1 MRHTQ
6 IQPIAGG
13 ERGSALL
20 LSLGILSLVL
30 LLAMS
35 FAYSSNTRL
44 SIAKSQGG
52 TTGTRAMADQAVQ
65 LVMSDLVHLFEKTE
79 KTGVDQTVSLYPP
92 ATMASDETGDVSG
105 DGAFNQNLLLF
116 QRFNPSGTSSTASA
130 YQMYAVSHN
139 NEETATQEDR
149 GYVGYQLGLASRG
162 DWQDS
167 KDDYAYTWLSY
178 TGSSDMDK
186 TLRKG
191 LAFLP
196 QLAPMVS
203 QLQNGL
209 SFMPPLTMQ
218 YSISDGDTSSTMD
231 KVVGRYAYVL
241 LDETG
246 RLGINQLLNLTGE
259 PPAAMDHLS
268 ASASTDANGSAM
280 LGGGQYCDRLA
291 PVEEL
296 AVTLNA
302 DDAYFGFNIY
312 GDTIPST
319 IDENTATIRL
329 GLVPQEI
336 AVSDKDYRTKLEFVN
351 GVSSGWQ
358 SYSHLCD
365 EMGDTFCK
373 AQPTGD
379 ADVADVFAY
388 TPYAMQD
395 IEAWWNEDDKKE
407 MARFDLT
414 GASWGMSGSGD
425 DRLLRQVNTGDLTLN
440 PAKTGWAVPTTGASA
455 FTQAESEELV
465 LRLAGY
471 KSTSKPSDRTTAAA
485 PDLDGQLEFWDD
497 RAKGLPNYSV
507 EKTLNNNS
515 CVGYLNWLQYMV
527 DDDGNSVTLDVA
539 ANIKDYSDTD
549 SYASTDFN
557 PAATAEDDLFKEPL
571 FCGNEKVA
579 YLNEVALKSDFARD
593 GDGNYNVRIYAA
605 VELLN
610 LYCNPEDCNASEC
623 TVPAGHVKVK
633 YTGKLKVFKQTFKY
647 VQKSTGGEGG
657 GSSGGSTGGGDGG
670 GSSGGNTGG
679 GDGGGSNGG
688 STGGQTGGL
697 NAGETGF
704 AQLEENAEGRATP
717 ASSKVLYSVDFAS
730 MKNGYTFLQAS
741 GAGDGAGDDTTAG
754 EWQPAPSA
762 EGGDITEL
770 GTYDMSGIQEFSS
783 SSDGWYGVSE
793 EELPANEKKTALQ
806 NAHLGYNTIYMRKV
820 LNWKKLQE
828 LCPSMPAAAMQAEI
842 EKPVKDKD
850 EVVGTTKTIYAFYV
864 VFDKCVAYT
873 YGDDADETKSLYDVA
888 CLELDGG
895 KDYCVDTSTQNTA
908 YFAEFIPDNINAAHV
923 PGSFKDIDITVDF
936 ESKDSRC
943 NHRNAGGKFWTVNQW
958 QASTGGSGAMTAPAQ
973 TLNKDNTDGF
983 TSNASATAS
992 VDMEHDVKF
1001 PNASDTLASA
1011 KGNRTYSTAYIRN
1024 EPMRSLWELGAIHR
1038 GYPNQT
1044 INLKQYTEK
1053 ADWATTDKVTY
1064 AEGDAGMLDQVK
1076 IGPLL
1081 FVEGKVNANMRN
1093 PLIWEDLLGGIAY
1106 GWYEPSVTSFTVFD
1120 QDSTGAS
1127 PTYTELYNGGA
1138 WSGLARPTSYS
1149 RGAVA
1154 RMLQQVLTAKND
1166 RDWEAT
1172 IGKTAQLL
1180 TTRCELYS
1188 LLLYAESLDDVT
1200 DAVSEAIANGV
1211 TLKDLL
1217 PTNGEL
1223 RKVRA
1228 KMPGDSSYTDR
1239 YCKVMGRQKVLLQL
1253 VRDAWQKELKV
1264 VGKRYLEE

>member
-65 LVMSDLVHLFEKTE
+65 LVMSDVVHLFEKTE
-79 KTGVDQTVSLYPP
+79 KTGVGQTVSLYPP
-92 ATMASDETGDVSG
+92 VTLASDETGDVS
-105 DGAFNQNLLLF
+105 DDDAFNQNLLLF

-139 NEETATQEDR
+139 NEETATTEDR

-178 TGSSDMDK
+178 TGSTDTDK
-186 TLRKG
+186 ALRKG
-191 LAFLP
+191 LSFLP
-196 QLAPMVS
+196 QLAPMIG

-218 YSISDGDTSSTMD
+218 YSISDGASSSTLNR
-231 KVVGRYAYVL
+231 VVGRYAYIL

-268 ASASTDANGSAM
+268 NTASADTDGSTM

-291 PVEEL
+291 PAEEL
-296 AVTLNA
+296 AATLNA

-312 GDTIPST
+312 GDTIPAT
-319 IDENTATIRL
+319 IDENTVTIRL
-329 GLVPQEI
+329 GLVPEEI
-336 AVSDKDYRTKLEFVN
+336 AVSDTKYRSKLEFVN

-365 EMGDTFCK
+365 ELGDTFYK
-373 AQPTGD
+373 AQPTGAD
-379 ADVADVFAY
+379 DVADAFAY

-395 IEAWWNEDDKKE
+395 IEAWWDETNKKE

-425 DRLLRQVNTGDLTLN
+425 ARLKGQVDSGDLTLD

-471 KSTSKPSDRTTAAA
+471 TSKPADRTTA
-485 PDLDGQLEFWDD
+485 PSMMDQLEFWDD

-507 EKTLNNNS
+507 EKTIKDS
-515 CVGYLNWLQYMV
+515 TCVGYLDWLQYMV

-539 ANIKDYSDTD
+539 ANLKDYSDAD

-557 PAATAEDDLFKEPL
+557 PTATTDTDLFKEPL

-593 GDGNYNVRIYAA
+593 ADGNYNVRIYAT

-610 LYCNPEDCNASEC
+610 LYCNPEDCSETEC
-623 TVPAGHVKVK
+623 KVPAGHAKVK

-647 VQKSTGGEGG
+647 VLKST
-657 GSSGGSTGGGDGG
+657 GGDGG
-670 GSSGGNTGG
+670 GSSGGDTGGGSPGGNTGG

-770 GTYDMSGIQEFSS
+770 GTYDMSGIQELSS
-783 SSDGWYGVSE
+783 STDGWYSFSDGE
-793 EELPANEKKTALQ
+793 ESSKQTGILKS
-806 NAHLGYNTIYMRKV
+806 AHLGYNTIYV
-820 LNWKKLQE
+820 KKQLDWSALKT
-828 LCPSMPAAAMQAEI
+828 LCPDMPATDIETEI
-842 EKPVKDKD
+842 AKDVSAPVVD
-850 EVVGTTKTIYAFYV
+850 VTTKTIYAFYV

-873 YGDDADETKSLYDVA
+873 YGDDADEMNSLYDVA
-888 CLELDGG
+888 CLELEGN
-895 KDYCVDTSTQNTA
+895 KNYCVDTSTQNTA
-908 YFAEFIPDNINAAHV
+908 YFAEFIPDNINSAHD
-923 PGSFKDIDITVDF
+923 PGSFEDIDITVDF
-936 ESKDSRC
+936 ESQDSRC

-958 QASTGGSGAMTAPAQ
+958 QAPTGGTGAMTAPAQ

-983 TSNASATAS
+983 PTNATATAS

-1044 INLKQYTEK
+1044 INLKQFTEK
-1053 ADWATTDKVTY
+1053 ADWATTNKVKY
-1064 AEGDAGMLDQVK
+1064 EEGDAGMLDQVK
-1076 IGPLL
+1076 IGPLQ

-1093 PLIWEDLLGGIAY
+1093 PLVWEDLLGGIAY
-1106 GWYEPSVTSFTVFD
+1106 GWYEPSVTNYTVFD
-1120 QDSTGAS
+1120 QVSSIAPS
-1127 PTYTELYNGGA
+1127 YTELYNGGA

-1154 RMLQQVLTAKND
+1154 RMLQQVLTATNE
-1166 RDWEAT
+1166 RDWEAY

-1200 DAVSEAIANGV
+1200 DAVSEAITNGV

-1228 KMPGDSSYTDR
+1228 KMPGDISYTDR

>member
-6 IQPIAGG
+6 IKPNAGG

-52 TTGTRAMADQAVQ
+52 TTGTRSMADQAVQ
-65 LVMSDLVHLFEKTE
+65 LVMSDLTHLFEKTE
-79 KTGVDQTVSLYPP
+79 KTGVTQTVPLYPP
-92 ATMASDETGDVSG
+92 VTMASDETGDVSG
-105 DGAFNQNLLLF
+105 DSTFNQNLLLF

-139 NEETATQEDR
+139 NEEAATEEDR

-167 KDDYAYTWLSY
+167 KDDYKYTWLSY
-178 TGSSDMDK
+178 TGSSDTDK

-191 LAFLP
+191 LSFLP
-196 QLAPMVS
+196 QLAPMVG
-203 QLQNGL
+203 QLQHGL

-218 YSISDGDTSSTMD
+218 YSISDGTNSSTLS
-231 KVVGRYAYVL
+231 KVVGRYAYIL

-268 ASASTDANGSAM
+268 DTAPKDANGSTM
-280 LGGGQYCDRLA
+280 LGGGRYCDRLA
-291 PVEEL
+291 PAVELVATPNE
-296 AVTLNA
+296 N
-302 DDAYFGFNIY
+302 DAYFGFNIY
-312 GDTIPST
+312 GDTIPAT
-319 IDENTATIRL
+319 IDKNTPTIRL
-329 GLVPQEI
+329 GLVPEEI
-336 AVSDKDYRTKLEFVN
+336 AVSDPNYRAKLDVN

-358 SYSHLCD
+358 SYSHLCE
-365 EMGDTFCK
+365 EMGDTFYK
-373 AQPTGD
+373 AQPNGD
-379 ADVADVFAY
+379 ADMADVFAY

-395 IEAWWNEDDKKE
+395 IEAWWDETNGEEK
-407 MARFDLT
+407 ARFDLT
-414 GASWGMSGSGD
+414 GASWGMSGAND
-425 DRLLRQVNTGDLTLN
+425 PRLKRQVDDGSLTLDS
-440 PAKTGWAVPTTGASA
+440 AKTAWAPPTATG
-455 FTQAESEELV
+455 FTQATSQALI

-471 KSTSKPSDRTTAAA
+471 TSKPADRATA
-485 PDLDGQLEFWDD
+485 PSSMLTQLAFWDTN
-497 RAKGLPNYSV
+497 GEPNYSV
-507 EKTLNNNS
+507 EQTINDATS
-515 CVGYLNWLQYMV
+515 CVGYLDWLQYMV
-527 DDDGNSVTLDVA
+527 DDDGNSITLDVA

-557 PAATAEDDLFKEPL
+557 PTVEADLFKEPL

-579 YLNEVALKSDFARD
+579 YINEVALKSAFARD
-593 GDGNYNVRIYAA
+593 ADGNYNVRIYGA

-610 LYCNPEDCNASEC
+610 LYCNPKDCSETEC

-647 VQKSTGGEGG
+647 VLKSTE
-657 GSSGGSTGGGDGG
+657 GDGG
-670 GSSGGNTGG
+670 GSDPG
-679 GDGGGSNGG
+679 
-688 STGGQTGGL
+688 
-697 NAGETGF
+697 
-704 AQLEENAEGRATP
+704 
-717 ASSKVLYSVDFAS
+717 
-730 MKNGYTFLQAS
+730 
-741 GAGDGAGDDTTAG
+741 G

-770 GTYDMSGIQEFSS
+770 GTYDMSGIQELSS
-783 SSDGWYGVSE
+783 STDGWYSYLE
-793 EELPANEKKTALQ
+793 EELSGNQKKSILKKK
-806 NAHLGYNTIYMRKV
+806 HLGYNTIYMGTILTWEKMKD
-820 LNWKKLQE
+820 LW
-828 LCPSMPAAAMQAEI
+828 PGMPDADMEAEI
-842 EKPVKDKD
+842 AKDVSAPVID
-850 EVVGTTKTIYAFYV
+850 VTTKTIYSFYV

-873 YGDDADETKSLYDVA
+873 YGDDADETNSLYDVA
-888 CLELDGG
+888 CLELEGN
-895 KDYCVDTSTQNTA
+895 KNYCVDTSTQNTA
-908 YFAEFIPDNINAAHV
+908 YFAEFIPDNINSAHD
-923 PGSFKDIDITVDF
+923 PGSFEDIDITVDF
-936 ESKDSRC
+936 ESQDSRC

-958 QASTGGSGAMTAPAQ
+958 QAPTGGSGAMTAPAQ
-973 TLNKDNTDGF
+973 TLDQDNADGF
-983 TSNASATAS
+983 PTNATPTAS
-992 VDMEHDVKF
+992 VDMEHDVEF

-1044 INLKQYTEK
+1044 INLKQFTEK

-1076 IGPLL
+1076 IGPLQ

-1093 PLIWEDLLGGIAY
+1093 PLVWEDLLGGIAY
-1106 GWYEPSVTSFTVFD
+1106 GWYEPSVTNYTVFD
-1120 QDSTGAS
+1120 QVSSIAPS
-1127 PTYTELYNGGA
+1127 YTELYNGGA

-1154 RMLQQVLTAKND
+1154 RMLQKVLTATND
-1166 RDWEAT
+1166 RDWEAY

-1200 DAVSEAIANGV
+1200 KEVLDAIASGV
-1211 TLKDLL
+1211 TLKELL

-1228 KMPGDSSYTDR
+1228 KMPGDSKYDDR

-1253 VRDAWQKELKV
+1253 VRDAWRKELKM
-1264 VGKRYLEE
+1264 VGRRYLEE

>member
-6 IQPIAGG
+6 IKPNAGG

-52 TTGTRAMADQAVQ
+52 TTGTRSMADQAVQ
-65 LVMSDLVHLFEKTE
+65 LVMSDLTHLFEKTE
-79 KTGVDQTVSLYPP
+79 KTGVTQTVPLYPP
-92 ATMASDETGDVSG
+92 VTMASDETGDVSG
-105 DGAFNQNLLLF
+105 DSTFNQNLLLF

-139 NEETATQEDR
+139 NEEAATEEDR

-167 KDDYAYTWLSY
+167 KDDYKYTWLSY
-178 TGSSDMDK
+178 TGSSDTDK

-191 LAFLP
+191 LSFLP
-196 QLAPMVS
+196 QLAPMVG
-203 QLQNGL
+203 QLQDGL

-218 YSISDGDTSSTMD
+218 YSISDGTNSRTLS
-231 KVVGRYAYVL
+231 KVVGRYAYIL

-246 RLGINQLLNLTGE
+246 RHGVNQLLNLTGE

-268 ASASTDANGSAM
+268 ATASTDANGSTM

-291 PVEEL
+291 LTEEL
-296 AVTLNA
+296 AATLNA

-312 GDTIPST
+312 GGTIPAT

-329 GLVPQEI
+329 GLVPEEI
-336 AVSDKDYRTKLEFVN
+336 AVSDTNYRAKLEFVN

-358 SYSHLCD
+358 SYSHLCE
-365 EMGDTFCK
+365 EMGDTFYK

-388 TPYAMQD
+388 TPCAMQD
-395 IEAWWNEDDKKE
+395 IEAWWDEAGKKE
-407 MARFDLT
+407 MVRFDLT
-414 GASWGMSGSGD
+414 GASWGMSGAD
-425 DRLLRQVNTGDLTLN
+425 DARLKRQVDDGSLTLD
-440 PAKTGWAVPTTGASA
+440 PAKTAWAPPAATG
-455 FTQAESEELV
+455 FTQADSQALI

-471 KSTSKPSDRTTAAA
+471 TSKPADRATA
-485 PDLDGQLEFWDD
+485 PSSMLTQLAFWDTN
-497 RAKGLPNYSV
+497 GEPNYSV
-507 EKTLNNNS
+507 EQTINDATS
-515 CVGYLNWLQYMV
+515 CVGYLDWLQYMV
-527 DDDGNSVTLDVA
+527 DDDGNSITLDVA

-549 SYASTDFN
+549 SYASTDFD
-557 PAATAEDDLFKEPL
+557 PTATVEADLFKEPL

-579 YLNEVALKSDFARD
+579 YINEVALKSDFARD
-593 GDGNYNVRIYAA
+593 ADGNYNVRIYGA

-610 LYCNPEDCNASEC
+610 LYCNPEDCSAAEC

-647 VQKSTGGEGG
+647 VLKSTE
-657 GSSGGSTGGGDGG
+657 GDGG
-670 GSSGGNTGG
+670 GSDSG
-679 GDGGGSNGG
+679 GDGGGSNPG
-688 STGGQTGGL
+688 
-697 NAGETGF
+697 
-704 AQLEENAEGRATP
+704 
-717 ASSKVLYSVDFAS
+717 
-730 MKNGYTFLQAS
+730 
-741 GAGDGAGDDTTAG
+741 G

-770 GTYDMSGIQEFSS
+770 GTYDMTGIQELSS
-783 SSDGWYGVSE
+783 ASDGWYRFSDGE
-793 EELPANEKKTALQ
+793 EAAGQTGILKP
-806 NAHLGYNTIYMRKV
+806 AHLGYNTIYV
-820 LNWKKLQE
+820 KKQLDWSALKT
-828 LCPSMPAAAMQAEI
+828 LCPDMPAAGMEVEI
-842 EKPVKDKD
+842 AKDVSAPVID
-850 EVVGTTKTIYAFYV
+850 VTTKTIYSFYV

-873 YGDDADETKSLYDVA
+873 YGDDAKEMDSLYDVA
-888 CLELDGG
+888 SLELDGN
-895 KDYCVDTSTQNTA
+895 KNYCVDTKKKNED
-908 YFAEFIPDNINAAHV
+908 YFGDVVGADGNISPTY
-923 PGSFKDIDITVDF
+923 PGTPGFFNKENITVDF

-943 NHRNAGGKFWTVNQW
+943 NHRYNAGGTFWTVNQW
-958 QASTGGSGAMTAPAQ
+958 QAPASGTGAMTAPAQ
-973 TLNKDNTDGF
+973 TLDKDNTDGF
-983 TSNASATAS
+983 PTNATASAS

-1011 KGNRTYSTAYIRN
+1011 QGNRTYSTAYIRN

-1044 INLKQYTEK
+1044 INLKQFTEK
-1053 ADWATTDKVTY
+1053 ADWATADKVTY

-1093 PLIWEDLLGGIAY
+1093 PLVWEDLLGGIAY
-1106 GWYEPSVTSFTVFD
+1106 GWYEPSVANFTVFD
-1120 QDSTGAS
+1120 KASTPSA
-1127 PTYTELYNGGA
+1127 PNYTKLYDGSA

-1149 RGAVA
+1149 RGAIAKV
-1154 RMLQQVLTAKND
+1154 LQNVLTATND
-1166 RDWEAT
+1166 RDWEAY

-1200 DAVSEAIANGV
+1200 EAVSDAIASGV
-1211 TLKDLL
+1211 TLKELL

-1228 KMPGDSSYTDR
+1228 KMPGDSTYTNR

-1253 VRDAWQKELKV
+1253 VRDAWRKELKM
-1264 VGKRYLEE
+1264 VGRRYLEE

>member
-6 IQPIAGG
+6 IKPNAGG

-52 TTGTRAMADQAVQ
+52 TTGTRSMADQAVQ
-65 LVMSDLVHLFEKTE
+65 LVMSDLTHLFEKTE
-79 KTGVDQTVSLYPP
+79 KTGVTQTVPLYPP
-92 ATMASDETGDVSG
+92 VTMASDETGDVSG
-105 DGAFNQNLLLF
+105 DSAFNQNLLLF

-139 NEETATQEDR
+139 NEEAATEEDR

-167 KDDYAYTWLSY
+167 KDDYKYTWLSY
-178 TGSSDMDK
+178 TGSSDPDK

-191 LAFLP
+191 LSFLP
-196 QLAPMVS
+196 QLAPMVG
-203 QLQNGL
+203 QLQDGL

-218 YSISDGDTSSTMD
+218 YSISDGTNSRTLS
-231 KVVGRYAYVL
+231 KVVGRYAYIL

-268 ASASTDANGSAM
+268 ATASVSTM

-291 PVEEL
+291 PAVEL
-296 AVTLNA
+296 DATLNP

-312 GDTIPST
+312 GDTIPAT

-329 GLVPQEI
+329 GLVPEEI
-336 AVSDKDYRTKLEFVN
+336 AVSDTNYRTKLEFVN

-358 SYSHLCD
+358 SYSHLCE
-365 EMGDTFCK
+365 EMGDTFYK
-373 AQPTGD
+373 ALPNGD
-379 ADVADVFAY
+379 AEVADVFAY
-388 TPYAMQD
+388 TPCAMQD
-395 IEAWWNEDDKKE
+395 IEAWWDEAGKKE

-414 GASWGMSGSGD
+414 GASWGMSGAD
-425 DRLLRQVNTGDLTLN
+425 DARLKRQVDDGSLTLD
-440 PAKTGWAVPTTGASA
+440 PAKTAWAPPAATG
-455 FTQAESEELV
+455 FTQADSEALV

-471 KSTSKPSDRTTAAA
+471 TSKPADRTTA
-485 PDLDGQLEFWDD
+485 PSMMDQLEFWDD
-497 RAKGLPNYSV
+497 RAKGLPYYSV

-515 CVGYLNWLQYMV
+515 CVGYLDWLQYMV
-527 DDDGNSVTLDVA
+527 DNDSNSVTLDVA

-549 SYASTDFN
+549 SYASTDFD
-557 PAATAEDDLFKEPL
+557 PTATVEADLFKEPL

-579 YLNEVALKSDFARD
+579 YINEVALKSAFARD
-593 GDGNYNVRIYAA
+593 ADGNYNVRIYGA

-610 LYCNPEDCNASEC
+610 LYCNPEDCSAAEC

-647 VQKSTGGEGG
+647 VLKSTDNP
-657 GSSGGSTGGGDGG
+657 GSDTSGDGSTG
-670 GSSGGNTGG
+670 
-679 GDGGGSNGG
+679 
-688 STGGQTGGL
+688 
-697 NAGETGF
+697 
-704 AQLEENAEGRATP
+704 
-717 ASSKVLYSVDFAS
+717 
-730 MKNGYTFLQAS
+730 
-741 GAGDGAGDDTTAG
+741 G

-770 GTYDMSGIQEFSS
+770 GTYDMTGIQELSS
-783 SSDGWYGVSE
+783 ASDGWYRFSDGE
-793 EELPANEKKTALQ
+793 EAAGQTGILKP
-806 NAHLGYNTIYMRKV
+806 AHLGYNTIYV
-820 LNWKKLQE
+820 KKQLDWSALKT
-828 LCPSMPAAAMQAEI
+828 LCPDMPAADMEADIA
-842 EKPVKDKD
+842 KDVSVPVID
-850 EVVGTTKTIYAFYV
+850 VTTKTIYSFYV

-873 YGDDADETKSLYDVA
+873 YGDDAKEMDSLYDVA
-888 CLELDGG
+888 SLELDGN
-895 KDYCVDTSTQNTA
+895 KNYCVDTSTKNTA
-908 YFAEFIPDNINAAHV
+908 YFAQFIPDDINAAHD

-943 NHRNAGGKFWTVNQW
+943 NHRYNAGGTFWTVNQW
-958 QASTGGSGAMTAPAQ
+958 QAPASGTGAMTAPAQ
-973 TLNKDNTDGF
+973 TLDKDNTDGF
-983 TSNASATAS
+983 PTNATASAS

-1011 KGNRTYSTAYIRN
+1011 QGNRTYSTAYIRN

-1044 INLKQYTEK
+1044 INLKQFTEK
-1053 ADWATTDKVTY
+1053 ADWTTADKVTY

-1093 PLIWEDLLGGIAY
+1093 PLVWEDLLGGIAY
-1106 GWYEPSVTSFTVFD
+1106 GWYEPSVADFTVFD
-1120 QDSTGAS
+1120 KASTPAA
-1127 PTYTELYNGGA
+1127 PNYTKLYDGSA

-1149 RGAVA
+1149 RGAIAKV
-1154 RMLQQVLTAKND
+1154 LQNVLTATND
-1166 RDWEAT
+1166 RDWEAY

-1200 DAVSEAIANGV
+1200 EDVSDAIASGV
-1211 TLKDLL
+1211 TLKELL

-1228 KMPGDSSYTDR
+1228 KMPGDSTYTNR

-1253 VRDAWQKELKV
+1253 VRDAWRKELKM
-1264 VGKRYLEE
+1264 VGRRYLEE

>member
-1 MRHTQ
+1 MRHTK
-6 IQPIAGG
+6 IKPNADG

-52 TTGTRAMADQAVQ
+52 TTGTRSMADQAVQ
-65 LVMSDLVHLFEKTE
+65 LVMSDLTHLFEKTE
-79 KTGVDQTVSLYPP
+79 KTGVTQTVPLYPP
-92 ATMASDETGDVSG
+92 VTMASDETGDVSG
-105 DGAFNQNLLLF
+105 DSTFNQNLLLF
-116 QRFNPSGTSSTASA
+116 QRFNPTGTSSTASA

-139 NEETATQEDR
+139 NEEAATTEDR

-167 KDDYAYTWLSY
+167 KDDYKYTWLSY
-178 TGSSDMDK
+178 TGSSDTDK

-191 LAFLP
+191 LSFLP
-196 QLAPMVS
+196 QLAPMVG
-203 QLQNGL
+203 QLQHGL

-218 YSISDGDTSSTMD
+218 YSISDGTNSSTLS
-231 KVVGRYAYVL
+231 KVVGRYAYIL

-246 RLGINQLLNLTGE
+246 RLGVNQLLNLTGE

-268 ASASTDANGSAM
+268 ATASVSTM
-280 LGGGQYCDRLA
+280 LGGGRYCDRLA
-291 PVEEL
+291 PAVEL
-296 AVTLNA
+296 AATLNA

-312 GDTIPST
+312 GDTIPTT

-329 GLVPQEI
+329 GLVPEEI
-336 AVSDKDYRTKLEFVN
+336 AVSDTNYRTKLEFVN

-358 SYSHLCD
+358 SYSHLCE
-365 EMGDTFCK
+365 EMGDTFYK

-388 TPYAMQD
+388 TPCAMQD
-395 IEAWWNEDDKKE
+395 IEAWWNETDGEE
-407 MARFDLT
+407 MARFDLI
-414 GASWGMSGSGD
+414 GASWGLSGAND
-425 DRLLRQVNTGDLTLN
+425 PRLKRQVDDGSLTLDS
-440 PAKTGWAVPTTGASA
+440 AKTAWAPPTATG
-455 FTQAESEELV
+455 FTQADSQALI

-471 KSTSKPSDRTTAAA
+471 TSKPADRATA
-485 PDLDGQLEFWDD
+485 PSSMLTQLAFWDTD
-497 RAKGLPNYSV
+497 GEPNYSV
-507 EKTLNNNS
+507 EQTTNDATS
-515 CVGYLNWLQYMV
+515 CVGYLDWLQYMV
-527 DDDGNSVTLDVA
+527 DNDGNSVTLDVA

-557 PAATAEDDLFKEPL
+557 PAATVEADLFKEPL

-579 YLNEVALKSDFARD
+579 YINEVALKSDFARD
-593 GDGNYNVRIYAA
+593 ADGNYNVRIYGA

-610 LYCNPEDCNASEC
+610 LYCNPEDCSPTEC

-647 VQKSTGGEGG
+647 VLKSTEG
-657 GSSGGSTGGGDGG
+657 DG

-679 GDGGGSNGG
+679 DGGGNPGGSDGAPTGSLDKGDKGYAQVEGDGKGASASPSVSAFSMAGVTTFASGDYGLLQSGGTANSGSGTSGDG
-688 STGGQTGGL
+688 STG
-697 NAGETGF
+697 
-704 AQLEENAEGRATP
+704 
-717 ASSKVLYSVDFAS
+717 
-730 MKNGYTFLQAS
+730 
-741 GAGDGAGDDTTAG
+741 G

-770 GTYDMSGIQEFSS
+770 GTYDMTGIQELSS
-783 SSDGWYGVSE
+783 ASDGWYRFSDGE
-793 EELPANEKKTALQ
+793 EAAGQTGILKP
-806 NAHLGYNTIYMRKV
+806 AHLGYNTIYV
-820 LNWKKLQE
+820 KKQLDWSALKT
-828 LCPSMPAAAMQAEI
+828 LCPDMPAAGMEVEI
-842 EKPVKDKD
+842 AKDVSAPVID
-850 EVVGTTKTIYAFYV
+850 VTTKTIYSFYV

-873 YGDDADETKSLYDVA
+873 YGDDAKEMDSLYDVA
-888 CLELDGG
+888 SLELDGN
-895 KDYCVDTSTQNTA
+895 KNYCVDTKKKNED
-908 YFAEFIPDNINAAHV
+908 YFGDVVGADGNISPTY
-923 PGSFKDIDITVDF
+923 PGTPGFFKEENITVDF

-943 NHRNAGGKFWTVNQW
+943 NHRYNAGGTFWTVNQW
-958 QASTGGSGAMTAPAQ
+958 QAPASGTGAMTAPAQ
-973 TLNKDNTDGF
+973 TLDKDNTDGF
-983 TSNASATAS
+983 PTNATASAS

-1011 KGNRTYSTAYIRN
+1011 QGNRTYSTAYIRN

-1044 INLKQYTEK
+1044 INLKQFTEK
-1053 ADWATTDKVTY
+1053 ADWATADKVTY

-1093 PLIWEDLLGGIAY
+1093 PLVWEDLLGGIAY
-1106 GWYEPSVTSFTVFD
+1106 GWYEPSVANFTVFD
-1120 QDSTGAS
+1120 KASTPAA
-1127 PTYTELYNGGA
+1127 PNYTKLYDGSA

-1154 RMLQQVLTAKND
+1154 KMLQPVLTATND
-1166 RDWEAT
+1166 RDWEAY

-1200 DAVSEAIANGV
+1200 DEVSDAIASGV
-1211 TLKDLL
+1211 TLKELL

-1228 KMPGDSSYTDR
+1228 KMPGDSTYTDR

-1253 VRDAWQKELKV
+1253 VRDAWRKELKM
-1264 VGKRYLEE
+1264 VGRRYLEE